1 MVHPDIITDDG
12 QSVFHLSSCCY
23 SLPSCHIHNHNELLF
38 LISGRLRLENNLDII
53 EVDAPAVILHNSYT
67 MHRAELLEG
76 QYERYIINFDDRT
89 LETIRPMQNTI
100 SFFKSANMT
109 VIRLTN
115 DMKTVLENYIA
126 RYMILNEE
134 DDSRNTLI
142 CLILYEI
149 SKYRSEENS
158 VKMRASIS
166 YINNVMQ
173 YISMHYSKS
182 ITLADLAAQFYI
194 SRAKLASDFS
204 TSVGMT
210 VKQYTTLVRMNVARG
225 MILNGKSAAE
235 TALACGYNNTGN
247 FIATFTK
254 YFGDS
259 PVRYRNAVS
268 EKAT

>member
-1 MVHPDIITDDG
+1 MKSPVREFILSMSTDISSDFGFFRHVIAT
-12 QSVFHLSSCCY
+12 SVCA
-23 SLPSCHIHNHNELLF
+23 LLF
-38 LISGRLRLENNLDII
+38 VFLLFVVFLTSSIRLSNK
-53 EVDAPAVILHNSYT
+53 S
-67 MHRAELLEG
+67 
-76 QYERYIINFDDRT
+76 IINFDDRT

-158 VKMRASIS
+158 VKIRASIS

-173 YISMHYSKS
+173 YISMHYSES
-182 ITLADLAAQFYI
+182 VTLADLAAQFYI

-204 TSVGMT
+204 SSVGMT